1 MGTDGEASKVVGV
14 DSTALVTSAR
24 NGDSRAIGRVLTQ
37 IENRTDTGR
46 ALIRTLFSAGGRAW
60 LTGVTGTPGA
70 GKSTLVS
77 SLMSRVVDGTQKAAI
92 VAVDPSS
99 PFTGGAIL
107 GDRVRMG
114 THAGDE
120 RVFIRSVANRGSL
133 GGISQ
138 ATPAIVAGLDGLGF
152 GEVIIETVGIGQSEV
167 EITTTADTAI
177 VVVSPG
183 WGDAVQV
190 AKAGF
195 LEIADIF
202 VVNKADRDGADV
214 AVRDLQSMLELA
226 PHSGWTPPVIET
238 VATTG
243 SGVGDLW
250 NAVKRHRA
258 HLVESGANMTR
269 QRMRAAAQLSAALRQ
284 SLDDTIDLSGGST
297 DLIDQIA
304 RRQVDPWT
312 AADRV
317 LESR

>member
-1 MGTDGEASKVVGV
+1 MHSV
-14 DSTALVTSAR
+14 DTTELVAAAHA
-24 NGDSRAIGRVLTQ
+24 GDTRSIGRILTQ
-37 IENRTDTGR
+37 IEDRTTMGRDLIR
-46 ALIRTLFSAGGRAW
+46 ALFTVGGLAT

-77 SLMSRVVDGTQKAAI
+77 SLMTHVLESSEKAAI

-107 GDRVRMG
+107 GDRIRMG
-114 THAGDE
+114 AHAGDQ
-120 RVFIRSVANRGSL
+120 RVFIRSVANRGAL

-138 ATPAIVAGLDGLGF
+138 ATPAIVAALDGLGF
-152 GEVIIETVGIGQSEV
+152 TEIIIETVGIGQSEV

-202 VVNKADRDGADV
+202 VVNKADREGVDV
-214 AVRDLQSMLELA
+214 AVRDLRTMLELA
-226 PHSGWTPPVIET
+226 PRTGWMPPVIET

-243 SGVGDLW
+243 SGVGAVW
-250 NAVKRHRA
+250 NAVAKHRA
-258 HLVESGANMTR
+258 YLVESGTDATR
-269 QRMRAAAQLSAALRQ
+269 RRVRAAAQLSAALRQ
-284 SLDDTIDLSGGST
+284 SLDDTVDPATGSA
-297 DLIDQIA
+297 DLIAQIA
-304 RRQVDPWT
+304 LRQIDPWT

-317 LESR
+317 LDSR

>member
-1 MGTDGEASKVVGV
+1 MSV
-14 DSTALVTSAR
+14 DSTALMTSAR
-24 NGDSRAIGRVLTQ
+24 KGNSRAIGRILTQ
-37 IENRTDTGR
+37 IEDRTDTGR
-46 ALIRTLFSAGGRAW
+46 ALVSELFAAGGRAW
-60 LTGVTGTPGA
+60 LTGITGTPGA
-70 GKSTLVS
+70 GKSTLAS
-77 SLMSRVVDGTQKAAI
+77 SLMSHIVGSTDKAAI

-107 GDRVRMG
+107 GDRIRMG
-114 THAGDE
+114 AHAGDE

-152 GEVIIETVGIGQSEV
+152 GEIVIETVGVGQSEV

-202 VVNKADRDGADV
+202 VVNKADRSDADI
-214 AVRDLQSMLELA
+214 AVRDLQAMLELA
-226 PHSGWTPPVIET
+226 PRAGWMPPVIET
-238 VATTG
+238 VATTDA
-243 SGVGDLW
+243 GVEDLW
-250 NAVKRHRA
+250 AAIKRHRVF
-258 HLVESGANMTR
+258 LEESGTRMTR
-269 QRMRAAAQLSAALRQ
+269 RRVRAAAQLSAALRQ
-284 SLDDTIDLSGGST
+284 SLDDTIDLTSGSS
-297 DLIDQIA
+297 DLVDRIANRQI
-304 RRQVDPWT
+304 DPWT

>member
-1 MGTDGEASKVVGV
+1 MSV
-14 DSTALVTSAR
+14 DSTALMTSAR
-24 NGDSRAIGRVLTQ
+24 KGNSRAIGRILTQ
-37 IENRTDTGR
+37 IEDRTDTGR
-46 ALIRTLFSAGGRAW
+46 ALVSELFAAGGRAW
-60 LTGVTGTPGA
+60 LTGITGTPGA
-70 GKSTLVS
+70 GKSTLAS
-77 SLMSRVVDGTQKAAI
+77 SLMSHIVGSTDKAAI

-107 GDRVRMG
+107 GDRIRMG
-114 THAGDE
+114 AHAGDE

-152 GEVIIETVGIGQSEV
+152 GEIVIETVGVGQSEV

-195 LEIADIF
+195 LEIADVF
-202 VVNKADRDGADV
+202 VVNKADRGDADI
-214 AVRDLQSMLELA
+214 AVRDLQAMLELA
-226 PHSGWTPPVIET
+226 PRAGWTPPVIET
-238 VATTG
+238 VATTDA
-243 SGVGDLW
+243 GVEDLW
-250 NAVKRHRA
+250 AAIKRHRVF
-258 HLVESGANMTR
+258 LEESGTRMTR
-269 QRMRAAAQLSAALRQ
+269 RRVRAAAQLSAALRQ
-284 SLDDTIDLSGGST
+284 SLDDTIDLTSGSS
-297 DLIDQIA
+297 DLVDRIANRQI
-304 RRQVDPWT
+304 DPWT

>member
-1 MGTDGEASKVVGV
+1 MDT
-14 DSTALVTSAR
+14 TALVTSAR
-24 NGDSRAIGRVLTQ
+24 NGDSRAIGRILTQ
-37 IENRTDTGR
+37 IEDRTDTGR
-46 ALIRTLFSAGGRAW
+46 ALVSDLFAAGGETW

-77 SLMSRVVDGTQKAAI
+77 SLMSHVVESTDKSAI

-107 GDRVRMG
+107 GDRIRMG
-114 THAGDE
+114 AHAGDD

-133 GGISQ
+133 GGISRT
-138 ATPAIVAGLDGLGF
+138 APAIVAALEGLGF
-152 GEVIIETVGIGQSEV
+152 GEIVIETVGIGQSEV
-167 EITTTADTAI
+167 EITTTADTAV

-183 WGDAVQV
+183 WGDAIQV

-202 VVNKADRDGADV
+202 VVNKADRVGADI
-214 AVRDLQSMLELA
+214 AVTDLQAMLELA
-226 PHSGWTPPVIET
+226 PDSGWIPPVIET

-250 NAVKRHRA
+250 NAIKDHREF
-258 HLVESGANMTR
+258 LKSSGVHKTR
-269 QRMRAAAQLSAALRQ
+269 RRMRAAAQLSAALRQ
-284 SLDDTIDLSGGST
+284 SIDDTVNVSRDSS

-304 RRQVDPWT
+304 RRQIDPWT

-317 LESR
+317 LDSR

>member
-1 MGTDGEASKVVGV
+1 MTV

-24 NGDSRAIGRVLTQ
+24 NGDSRTIGRILTQ
-37 IENRTDTGR
+37 IENRTDAGR
-46 ALIRTLFSAGGRAW
+46 ALIRALFTAGGNSW

-77 SLMSRVVDGTQKAAI
+77 ALMTHALADTDKAAI

-107 GDRVRMG
+107 GDRIRMG
-114 THAGDE
+114 VHAGDE

-138 ATPAIVAGLDGLGF
+138 TTPAIVAGLDGLGF
-152 GEVIIETVGIGQSEV
+152 NEIIIETVGIGQSEV
-167 EITTTADTAI
+167 EITTTTDTAI

-202 VVNKADRDGADV
+202 VVNKADRDGTDV
-214 AVRDLQSMLELA
+214 AVRDLEAMIEIAPQSQW
-226 PHSGWTPPVIET
+226 SPPVIET

-243 SGVGDLW
+243 SGVDDLW
-250 NAVKRHRA
+250 HAVKRHRA
-258 HLVESGANMTR
+258 FLRESGTDMAR
-269 QRMRAAAQLSAALRQ
+269 RRVRAAAQLSAALRLA
-284 SLDDTIDLSGGST
+284 LDDTVDVSGDSAG
-297 DLIDQIA
+297 LIDQIA
-304 RRQVDPWT
+304 QRSIDPWS

>member
-1 MGTDGEASKVVGV
+1 MHSV
-14 DSTALVTSAR
+14 DTTELVAAAHA
-24 NGDSRAIGRVLTQ
+24 GDTRSIGRILTQ
-37 IENRTDTGR
+37 IEDRTTMGRDLIR
-46 ALIRTLFSAGGRAW
+46 ALFTVGGLAT

-77 SLMSRVVDGTQKAAI
+77 SLMTHVLESSEKAAI

-107 GDRVRMG
+107 GDRIRMG
-114 THAGDE
+114 AHAGDQ
-120 RVFIRSVANRGSL
+120 RVFIRSVANRGAL

-138 ATPAIVAGLDGLGF
+138 ATPAIVAALDGLGF
-152 GEVIIETVGIGQSEV
+152 TEIIIETVGIGQSEV

-202 VVNKADRDGADV
+202 VVNKADREGADV
-214 AVRDLQSMLELA
+214 AVRDLRSMLELA
-226 PHSGWTPPVIET
+226 PRTGWMPPVIET

-243 SGVGDLW
+243 SGVGAVW
-250 NAVKRHRA
+250 NAVAKHRA
-258 HLVESGANMTR
+258 YLVESGTDATR
-269 QRMRAAAQLSAALRQ
+269 RRVRAAAQLSAALRQ
-284 SLDDTIDLSGGST
+284 SLDDTVDPATGSA
-297 DLIDQIA
+297 DLIAQIA
-304 RRQVDPWT
+304 LRQIDPWT

-317 LESR
+317 LDSR

>member
-1 MGTDGEASKVVGV
+1 MDTTE
-14 DSTALVTSAR
+14 LVAAAHA
-24 NGDSRAIGRVLTQ
+24 GDTRSIGRILTQ
-37 IENRTDTGR
+37 IEDRTTMGRDLIR
-46 ALIRTLFSAGGRAW
+46 ALFTVGGLAT

-77 SLMSRVVDGTQKAAI
+77 SLMTHVLESSEKAAI

-107 GDRVRMG
+107 GDRIRMG
-114 THAGDE
+114 AHAGDE
-120 RVFIRSVANRGSL
+120 RVFIRSVANRGAL

-138 ATPAIVAGLDGLGF
+138 ATPAIVAALDGLGF
-152 GEVIIETVGIGQSEV
+152 TEIIIETVGIGQSEV

-202 VVNKADRDGADV
+202 VVNKADREGVDV
-214 AVRDLQSMLELA
+214 AVRDLRTMLELA
-226 PHSGWTPPVIET
+226 PRTGWMPPVIET

-243 SGVGDLW
+243 SGVGAVW
-250 NAVKRHRA
+250 NAVAKHRA
-258 HLVESGANMTR
+258 YLVESGTDATR
-269 QRMRAAAQLSAALRQ
+269 RRVRAAAQLSAALRQ
-284 SLDDTIDLSGGST
+284 SLDDTVDPATGSA
-297 DLIDQIA
+297 DLIAQIA
-304 RRQVDPWT
+304 LRQIDPWT

-317 LESR
+317 LDSR

>member
-1 MGTDGEASKVVGV
+1 MDT
-14 DSTALVTSAR
+14 TALVTSAR
-24 NGDSRAIGRVLTQ
+24 NGDSRAIGRILTQ
-37 IENRTDTGR
+37 IENRTDAGR
-46 ALIRTLFSAGGRAW
+46 ALIRELFTAGGHAW

-77 SLMSRVVDGTQKAAI
+77 SLMHHVLVGTNRAAI
-92 VAVDPSS
+92 VAIDPSS

-114 THAGDE
+114 EHSGDN

-138 ATPAIVAGLDGLGF
+138 TTPAIVAALDGLGF
-152 GEVIIETVGIGQSEV
+152 TEVIIETVGIGQSEV
-167 EITTTADTAI
+167 EITTTADTTI

-183 WGDAVQV
+183 WGDSVQV

-202 VVNKADRDGADV
+202 VVNKADRDGSDV
-214 AVRDLQSMLELA
+214 AVKDLKAMIELV
-226 PHSGWTPPVIET
+226 PHPDWTPPVIET

-250 NAVKRHRA
+250 AAVKGHREYLEA
-258 HLVESGANMTR
+258 SGEVVSRRRA
-269 QRMRAAAQLSAALRQ
+269 RAAGQLSAALRQ
-284 SLDDTIDLSGGST
+284 SIDDSVDIST
-297 DLIDQIA
+297 DERGLIAQIA
-304 RRQVDPWT
+304 ERRLDPWT
-312 AADRV
+312 AADR
-317 LESR
+317 LLDSR

>member
-1 MGTDGEASKVVGV
+1 VNIADLIEA
-14 DSTALVTSAR
+14 AR
-24 NGDSRAIGRVLTQ
+24 TGDSRATGRILTQ
-37 IENRTDTGR
+37 IENRTDAGR
-46 ALIRTLFSAGGRAW
+46 AFIKELFTAGGRAA

-77 SLMSRVVDGTQKAAI
+77 ALMGHVLEGSDKAAI

-107 GDRVRMG
+107 GDRIRMG
-114 THAGDE
+114 AHSGDD

-152 GEVIIETVGIGQSEV
+152 DEIIIETVGIGQSEV

-214 AVRDLQSMLELA
+214 AVGDLKAMLELV
-226 PHSGWTPPVIET
+226 PRPGWTPPVIET

-250 NAVKRHRA
+250 DAIKEHRSY
-258 HLVESGANMTR
+258 LEVSGTDVAR
-269 QRMRAAAQLSAALRQ
+269 RRMRAAAQLSAALRQ
-284 SLDDTIDLSGGST
+284 ALDDTIDLSGGSP
-297 DLIDQIA
+297 DLIDRIA
-304 RRQVDPWT
+304 HREVDPWT

>member
-1 MGTDGEASKVVGV
+1 MHSV
-14 DSTALVTSAR
+14 DTTELVAAAHA
-24 NGDSRAIGRVLTQ
+24 GDTRSIGRILTQ
-37 IENRTDTGR
+37 IEDRTTMGRDLIR
-46 ALIRTLFSAGGRAW
+46 ALFTVGGLAT

-77 SLMSRVVDGTQKAAI
+77 SLMTHVLESSEKAAI

-107 GDRVRMG
+107 GDRIRMG
-114 THAGDE
+114 AHAGDE
-120 RVFIRSVANRGSL
+120 RVFIRSVANRGAL

-138 ATPAIVAGLDGLGF
+138 ATPAIVAALDGLGF
-152 GEVIIETVGIGQSEV
+152 TEIIIETVGIGQSEV

-202 VVNKADRDGADV
+202 VVNKADREGVDV
-214 AVRDLQSMLELA
+214 AVRDLRTMLELA
-226 PHSGWTPPVIET
+226 PRTGWMPPVIET

-243 SGVGDLW
+243 SGVGAVW
-250 NAVKRHRA
+250 NAVAKHRA
-258 HLVESGANMTR
+258 YLVESGTDATR
-269 QRMRAAAQLSAALRQ
+269 RRVRAAAQLSAALRQ
-284 SLDDTIDLSGGST
+284 SLDDTVDPATGSA
-297 DLIDQIA
+297 DLIAQIA
-304 RRQVDPWT
+304 LRQIDPWT

-317 LESR
+317 LDSR

>member
-1 MGTDGEASKVVGV
+1 MGISGEASKVVGV
-14 DSTALVTSAR
+14 DSIALAISAR
-24 NGDSRAIGRVLTQ
+24 NGDSRAIGRILTQ
-37 IENRTDTGR
+37 IEDRTETGR
-46 ALIRTLFSAGGRAW
+46 ALISDLFTSGGQAW

-77 SLMSRVVDGTQKAAI
+77 SLMSHVIETTDKAAI

-107 GDRVRMG
+107 GDRIRMG
-114 THAGDE
+114 AHAGDE

-138 ATPAIVAGLDGLGF
+138 TTPAIVAGLDGLGF
-152 GEVIIETVGIGQSEV
+152 GEIIIETVGIGQSEV

-202 VVNKADRDGADV
+202 VVNKADREGADV
-214 AVRDLQSMLELA
+214 AVRDLQAMLELA
-226 PHSGWTPPVIET
+226 PASGWMPPVIET
-238 VATTG
+238 IATTG
-243 SGVGDLW
+243 AGVEDLW
-250 NAVKRHRA
+250 SAIKRHREFLEA
-258 HLVESGANMTR
+258 SNMHMAR
-269 QRMRAAAQLSAALRQ
+269 RRMRAAAQLSAALRQ
-284 SLDDTIDLSGGST
+284 SLDDTIDVSSGSS
-297 DLIDQIA
+297 DLVDQIA
-304 RRQVDPWT
+304 RHQIDPWT

-317 LESR
+317 LDSR